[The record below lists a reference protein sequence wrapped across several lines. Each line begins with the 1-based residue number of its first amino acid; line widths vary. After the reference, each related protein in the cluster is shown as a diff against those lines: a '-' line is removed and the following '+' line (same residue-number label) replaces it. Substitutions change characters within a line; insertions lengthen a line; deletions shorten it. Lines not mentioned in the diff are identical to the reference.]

1 MPYRRLPKTDQA
13 RIQSLSKALELESLS
28 INEIPVSFRLLNE
41 AKTQLPIFRNLVHQY
56 NTQFERQVNEN
67 RKYQQYVK
75 NARMYISHFIQVL
88 NLTVIRGEIKK
99 ENKLLYQLD
108 VEDHVVPDL
117 TSEASLLEWGDKVIK
132 GESDRVS
139 RGGIGLQ
146 NPTIAKV
153 RVHYDIFKQNR
164 ESQKTH
170 QNSTARY
177 LKNVADMRDK
187 IDDLI
192 KQIWDEIEASY
203 QRLPPYK
210 RWKKCAS
217 CGVIYYYRKNEP
229 ELTPAIDEA
238 IERNKASQPELF

>member
-13 RIQSLSKALELESLS
+13 RIQSLKKVIELEQMSL
-28 INEIPVSFRLLNE
+28 NEIPISFRLLNE
-41 AKTQLPIFRNLVHQY
+41 AKTQLPLFMNLVHQY
-56 NTQFERQVNEN
+56 NTQFERQVAES
-67 RKYQQYVK
+67 RKFQQYVK

-99 ENKLLYQLD
+99 ENKVFYKLD
-108 VEDHVVPDL
+108 IDEHTVPDL
-117 TSEASLLEWGDKVIK
+117 TSEAALLEWGKNIIE
-132 GESDRVS
+132 GERERQSH
-139 RGGIGLQ
+139 GGVPLQ
-146 NPTIAKV
+146 NPNIAKV
-153 RVHYDIFKQNR
+153 QVHYDIFRQNR

-187 IDDLI
+187 MDDII
-192 KQIWDEIEASY
+192 KPTWDEIEAKY
-203 QRLPPYK
+203 QRLPPYR
-210 RWKKCAS
+210 RWQQCAR

-229 ELTPAIDEA
+229 EFTPEVDET